1 MCDFGWGQYL
11 IWHLGPQV
19 RVGMD
24 GRRETVYPP
33 DVYEEYVD
41 FHFGVNDW
49 EAILRRQPPD
59 AVLVSKGSAPA
70 NLLALHSAWRQ
81 VFADEESILFVRTD
95 SVAAV
100 VIEHTAQS
108 FIPMNVITVFP

>member
-1 MCDFGWGQYL
+1 
-11 IWHLGPQV
+11 
-19 RVGMD
+19 VGMD

-70 NLLALHSAWRQ
+70 NLLVLHSAWRQ